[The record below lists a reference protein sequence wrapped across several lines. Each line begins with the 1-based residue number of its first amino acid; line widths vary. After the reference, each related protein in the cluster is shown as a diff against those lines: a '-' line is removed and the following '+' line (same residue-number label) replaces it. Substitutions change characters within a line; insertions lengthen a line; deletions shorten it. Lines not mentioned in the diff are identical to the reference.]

1 MNEQIENLST
11 LITAFQVETANASIT
26 PKRLGSI
33 LQKMLNA
40 ITETEGSRINII
52 PEIINNK
59 LYVRGGLALY
69 KAGYSP
75 CIFRYSVKSN
85 HLTNYSTNIRHRGP
99 KRKGW
104 HIFFST
110 EFAKIQADES
120 IVFSERNDS
129 ELTNEYSDSPYNLIN
144 LVYHTDDNDD
154 LYELSLGYGKKTL
167 RTRTQRLIK
176 FGIAFVKPGDG
187 HITGKRLITNIA
199 PFKVHVALDKENL
212 TDIVNFAL

>member
-99 KRKGW
+99 KRKDGTSS
-104 HIFFST
+104 FQKNSLRYRLTSLLFLAEET
-110 EFAKIQADES
+110 
-120 IVFSERNDS
+120 IVSSLSNI
-129 ELTNEYSDSPYNLIN
+129 LI
-144 LVYHTDDNDD
+144 
-154 LYELSLGYGKKTL
+154 
-167 RTRTQRLIK
+167 
-176 FGIAFVKPGDG
+176 A
-187 HITGKRLITNIA
+187 HIT
-199 PFKVHVALDKENL
+199 
-212 TDIVNFAL
+212 